1 MAVTRTIED
10 GWRQSSARGNNF
22 DALRLAAAFAVI
34 VSHSFEIVGGS
45 QGDEP
50 LRVLTGGDA
59 SLGRIAV
66 MAFFL
71 LSGFLL
77 TRSFISEPRLGAFA
91 RKRALRIA
99 PALAAVVAV
108 SALVVGPI
116 ATSLSPADYF
126 ASGDTWRY
134 FANLAFYTGHDTLP
148 GVFSDAPIGGV
159 VNGPLWTLK
168 IEVLCYL
175 TLAAAGAMRL
185 LKPAFALAIV
195 VACFLGGALLG
206 DRPHAGVSYYLTQY
220 ADLAPSFF
228 SGVMFALLGARIALT
243 TTAAL
248 LAAAGLLIAAPFGM
262 VSDFFPIFGGYLV
275 FWLGFAN
282 LDAARRAGRYG
293 DFSYGLY
300 LWGWPAQ
307 QIVQT
312 AIEPAH
318 WLANVALATPL
329 ALAAAFVS
337 WRLVEKPALAFKLR
351 GPALKPAPAQAALK
365 SFVSGIPGFA
375 QSAEAA
381 KGDTK

>member
-1 MAVTRTIED
+1 
-10 GWRQSSARGNNF
+10 
-22 DALRLAAAFAVI
+22 
-34 VSHSFEIVGGS
+34 
-45 QGDEP
+45 
-50 LRVLTGGDA
+50 
-59 SLGRIAV
+59 
-66 MAFFL
+66 
-71 LSGFLL
+71 
-77 TRSFISEPRLGAFA
+77 
-91 RKRALRIA
+91 
-99 PALAAVVAV
+99 
-108 SALVVGPI
+108 
-116 ATSLSPADYF
+116 
-126 ASGDTWRY
+126 
-134 FANLAFYTGHDTLP
+134 
-148 GVFSDAPIGGV
+148 
-159 VNGPLWTLK
+159 
-168 IEVLCYL
+168 
-175 TLAAAGAMRL
+175 
-185 LKPAFALAIV
+185 
-195 VACFLGGALLG
+195 
-206 DRPHAGVSYYLTQY
+206 
-220 ADLAPSFF
+220 
-228 SGVMFALLGARIALT
+228 MFALLGARIALT

-282 LDAARRAGRYG
+282 LGAARRAGRYG

-365 SFVSGIPGFA
+365 SFGSVIPGFA
-375 QSAEAA
+375 HSAEAA